1 MESAFQER
9 GISVEAAG
17 RARGYAFVMSGP
29 VNSANAWL
37 PANFSTR
44 RALQEGDLVLIEFNG
59 FPDGY
64 WTDLSRTI
72 VIGQPSKRQQQII
85 QAVTEVLETAV
96 RAVKPGV
103 KAVSYRDILPD
114 KI

>member
-59 FPDGY
+59 FADGY
-64 WTDLSRTI
+64 WTDLSRTF
-72 VIGQPSKRQQQII
+72 VIGEPSDAQHPII
-85 QAVTEVLETAV
+85 QAVTEALRTVV
-96 RAVKPGV
+96 RAVKTHAP
-103 KAVSYRDILPD
+103 ARTIR
-114 KI
+114 